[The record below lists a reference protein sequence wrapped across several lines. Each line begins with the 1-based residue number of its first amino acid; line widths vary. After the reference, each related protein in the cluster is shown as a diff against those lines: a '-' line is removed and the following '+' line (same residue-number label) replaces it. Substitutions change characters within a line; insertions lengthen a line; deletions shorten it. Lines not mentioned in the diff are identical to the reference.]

1 MKPSKNTVFLK
12 DFYSEQ
18 KDSSNATPS
27 IPGES
32 IQFPKGYHMET
43 KKLVL
48 AIVLSFVV
56 LAVWQAVFV
65 KKIPPLEQAPD
76 IKTEQVPQPVQ
87 KILPEQK
94 TSPKELPVQ
103 EDFEAITETREK
115 QIVIETSLFKAV
127 WSNKGAV
134 LKSWRLKE
142 HLDEEGEP
150 LELISGR
157 SAAMDRFPFILSTD
171 DPVFDNLIN
180 NALYSV
186 SNTGLQLQDGQ
197 NGEIRFEYSQEDGTK
212 VEKFF
217 TFTDGR
223 YIFDIQINVWK
234 NGTRI
239 DPRLI
244 WGPGLGNPS
253 PSAQGNRFGIS
264 NGITVSSAGR
274 VTQLKENPRKYN
286 PLNSAFNFVSWA
298 AYVDQYF
305 TAMFFVSPQNSSA
318 FFIKEDRQIEIPGE
332 ALPQTI
338 SYFFLAVTLPEKAY
352 IGPKEFDRLVALGG
366 DAKGV
371 IRFGVFGVISEILFR
386 AMKGVHNA
394 IPNWGLCI
402 IIITFFVKIIFFP
415 LTYKSMQ
422 SMSKMQGLQPKI
434 KAIKAKYK
442 KAKKDIDQRRKMNE
456 ETMKLYKE
464 HKVNPAGGCLPMLI
478 QMPIFFGFFRLLMY
492 SIEFRHSPF
501 LLWITDLSA
510 KDAFY
515 VLPILMGITQYI
527 SQKMTPTSADP
538 AQQKMMMIMPVMMTF
553 LFMSFSSGLVLYWLT
568 NNVLQIGQQ
577 YIMNRIQKNKKRLSH
592 EKRRK

>member
-1 MKPSKNTVFLK
+1 
-12 DFYSEQ
+12 
-18 KDSSNATPS
+18 
-27 IPGES
+27 
-32 IQFPKGYHMET
+32 ME
-43 KKLVL
+43 KKLLL

-56 LAVWQAVFV
+56 LFIWQAVFV
-65 KKIPPLEQAPD
+65 KKTPPSVQAPD
-76 IKTEQVPQPVQ
+76 ITTEQIQQPVQ
-87 KILPEQK
+87 RILPEQK
-94 TSPKELPVQ
+94 PSPKEIPVQ

-150 LELISGR
+150 LELVSGR
-157 SAAMDRFPFILSTD
+157 SAVIDRFPFILSTD
-171 DPVFDNLIN
+171 DPDFDNLIN
-180 NALYSV
+180 NALYTV
-186 SNTGLQLQDGQ
+186 SNTELQLHDGQ

-212 VEKFF
+212 VEKLF

-223 YIFDIQINVWK
+223 YIFDMQINVWK
-234 NGTRI
+234 NGMKI

-244 WGPGLGNPS
+244 WGPGLGNSS
-253 PSAQGNRFGIS
+253 PSSQGNRL
-264 NGITVSSAGR
+264 GITRGVALSFAGSIKH
-274 VTQLKENPRKYN
+274 LDERKYS
-286 PLNSAFNFVSWA
+286 LETSAFNFVSWA

-305 TAMFFVSPQNSSA
+305 AAMFFASPQNSSA
-318 FFIKEDRQIEIPGE
+318 IFIREEFEGDP
-332 ALPQTI
+332 PPTPV
-338 SYFFLAVTLPEKAY
+338 YFLSVNQAHKAY
-352 IGPKEFDRLVALGG
+352 IGPKEFDRLAALGG

-371 IRFGVFGVISEILFR
+371 IRFGLFGMISEILFR
-386 AMKGVHNA
+386 AMKAVHNA

-422 SMSKMQGLQPKI
+422 SMSRMQELSPKI

-442 KAKKDIDQRRKMNE
+442 KAKKDMDQRRKMNE

-478 QMPIFFGFFRLLMY
+478 QMPIFWGFFRLLMV

-510 KDAFY
+510 KDPIY
-515 VLPILMGITQYI
+515 VIPILMGITQYI

-538 AQQKMMMIMPVMMTF
+538 AQQKMMMIMPVMMTIIF
-553 LFMSFSSGLVLYWLT
+553 INFSSGLVLYWLT

-577 YIMNRIQKNKKRLSH
+577 YIMNRIQKNKKSKTH
-592 EKRRK
+592 GKRKK

>member
-1 MKPSKNTVFLK
+1 MENKNLFIAIILSVVVMIVWSLVFQKPPI
-12 DFYSEQ
+12 
-18 KDSSNATPS
+18 PS
-27 IPGES
+27 
-32 IQFPKGYHMET
+32 
-43 KKLVL
+43 
-48 AIVLSFVV
+48 
-56 LAVWQAVFV
+56 
-65 KKIPPLEQAPD
+65 EQAPE
-76 IKTEQVPQPVQ
+76 ITTEQVQQPVQ

-94 TSPKELPVQ
+94 PSPSPTEIPVQ
-103 EDFEAITETREK
+103 EDFESTTESREK

-150 LELISGR
+150 LELISSR
-157 SAAMDRFPFILSTD
+157 SAAIDRFPFILSTN
-171 DPVFDNLIN
+171 DPDPNFDNLIN
-180 NALYSV
+180 NALYTV
-186 SNTGLQLQDGQ
+186 SNTELQLYDGQ
-197 NGEIRFEYSQEDGTK
+197 TGEIRFEYSQEDGTK
-212 VEKFF
+212 VEKVF

-223 YIFDIQINVWK
+223 YVFDTQINVWK
-234 NGTRI
+234 NGLKI

-253 PSAQGNRFGIS
+253 PSSQGNRFGIS
-264 NGITVSSAGR
+264 NGIAGSSAGR
-274 VTQLKENPRKYN
+274 VEQRKEDPRKYN
-286 PLNSAFNFVSWA
+286 PANSAFNFVSWA

-305 TAMFFVSPQNSSA
+305 AAMFFASPQNSSA
-318 FFIKEDRQIEIPGE
+318 FFIKEDRQIEIQGE
-332 ALPQTI
+332 ELPQTI
-338 SYFFLAVTLPEKAY
+338 SYFFLAVTPPEKVY

-371 IRFGVFGVISEILFR
+371 IRFGLFGIISEILFR
-386 AMKGVHNA
+386 AMKAVHSA

-422 SMSKMQGLQPKI
+422 SMSRMQELAPKI

-442 KAKKDIDQRRKMNE
+442 KAKKDMDQRRKMNE

-464 HKVNPAGGCLPMLI
+464 NKVNPAGGCLPMLI

-510 KDAFY
+510 RDPVY
-515 VLPILMGITQYI
+515 VIPILMGITQYI

-538 AQQKMMMIMPVMMTF
+538 AQQKMMMIMPVMMTIIF
-553 LFMSFSSGLVLYWLT
+553 INFSSGLVLYWLT

-577 YIMNRIQKNKKRLSH
+577 YIMNRIQQNKKRATH
-592 EKRRK
+592 GKRRK

>member
-1 MKPSKNTVFLK
+1 MKRSKNTVFLK
-12 DFYSEQ
+12 DYYSGRI
-18 KDSSNATPS
+18 DSSNVTPS

-32 IQFPKGYHMET
+32 IPSPKGYHMET
-43 KKLVL
+43 KKLLL

-56 LAVWQAVFV
+56 LFVWQAVFV

-76 IKTEQVPQPVQ
+76 PTTEQVQQPVQ

-94 TSPKELPVQ
+94 PSPKEIPVQ
-103 EDFEAITETREK
+103 EDFEAITETREQ

-142 HLDEEGEP
+142 HLDEDGEP

-157 SAAMDRFPFILSTD
+157 SAAIDRFPFILSIN
-171 DPVFDNLIN
+171 DPDFDNLIN

-186 SNTGLQLQDGQ
+186 SNTELQLYDGQ

-212 VEKFF
+212 VEKLF

-223 YIFDIQINVWK
+223 YLFDTEINVWK
-234 NGTRI
+234 NGMKI

-253 PSAQGNRFGIS
+253 PSSQGNRFGIS
-264 NGITVSSAGR
+264 NGIAVSSGGR
-274 VTQLKENPRKYN
+274 VEQRKEDPRRYN
-286 PLNSAFNFVSWA
+286 PANSAFNFVSWA

-305 TAMFFVSPQNSSA
+305 TAMFFASPQNSSA
-318 FFIKEDRQIEIPGE
+318 LFIKEDKQIEIPGE
-332 ALPQTI
+332 DLPQTI
-338 SYFFLAVTLPEKAY
+338 SYFFLAVSLPEKVY

-371 IRFGVFGVISEILFR
+371 IRFGIFGIISEILFR
-386 AMKGVHNA
+386 AMKTVHSA

-402 IIITFFVKIIFFP
+402 IIITFFVKVIFFP

-422 SMSKMQGLQPKI
+422 SMSRMQELAPKI

-442 KAKKDIDQRRKMNE
+442 KAKKDMDQRRKMNE

-464 HKVNPAGGCLPMLI
+464 NKVNPAGGCLPMLI

-501 LLWITDLSA
+501 ILWITDLSA
-510 KDAFY
+510 RDPVY
-515 VLPILMGITQYI
+515 VIPILMGITQYI

-538 AQQKMMMIMPVMMTF
+538 AQQKMMLIMPVMMTIIF
-553 LFMSFSSGLVLYWLT
+553 INFSSGLVLYWLT
-568 NNVLQIGQQ
+568 NNILQIGQQ
-577 YIMNRIQKNKKRLSH
+577 YIMNRIQQNKKRTTH
-592 EKRRK
+592 GKRRK

>member
-1 MKPSKNTVFLK
+1 
-12 DFYSEQ
+12 
-18 KDSSNATPS
+18 
-27 IPGES
+27 
-32 IQFPKGYHMET
+32 MET

-48 AIVLSFVV
+48 AIALSFVV
-56 LAVWQAVFV
+56 LVVWQAVFV
-65 KKIPPLEQAPD
+65 KKIPPLEQAQE
-76 IKTEQVPQPVQ
+76 ITTERVQQPVQ

-94 TSPKELPVQ
+94 PSPKEIPVQ
-103 EDFEAITETREK
+103 EDFDATTETREQ

-142 HLDEEGEP
+142 HFDEEGEP

-157 SAAMDRFPFILSTD
+157 SVAMDRFPFILSTD
-171 DPVFDNLIN
+171 DPDFDYLIN

-186 SNTGLQLQDGQ
+186 SDTGLQLHDGQ
-197 NGEIRFEYSQEDGTK
+197 NGEIRFEYSQEDGTR
-212 VEKFF
+212 VEKLF

-223 YIFDIQINVWK
+223 YLFDTQIRVWK
-234 NGTRI
+234 NGSEI
-239 DPRLI
+239 YPRLI

-253 PSAQGNRFGIS
+253 PSSQGNRFGNP
-264 NGITVSSAGR
+264 NGIAVSSAGR
-274 VTQLKENPRKYN
+274 VYQRKEASGKYD
-286 PLNSAFNFVSWA
+286 PLNSNFSLVSWA

-305 TAMFFVSPQNSSA
+305 TAMFFPSPQNSSA
-318 FFIKEDRQIEIPGE
+318 LFIKEDRKIEIQGE
-332 ALPQTI
+332 DLPQTI
-338 SYFFLAVTLPEKAY
+338 SYFFLAVTLPEKVY

-386 AMKGVHNA
+386 AMKAVHNA

-422 SMSKMQGLQPKI
+422 SMSRMQELAPKI

-442 KAKKDIDQRRKMNE
+442 KAKKDMDQRRKMNE

-464 HKVNPAGGCLPMLI
+464 NKVNPAGGCLPMLI

-501 LLWITDLSA
+501 IFWITDLSV
-510 KDAFY
+510 KDEFY
-515 VLPILMGITQYI
+515 VIPVLMGITQYI

-538 AQQKMMMIMPVMMTF
+538 AQQKMMLIMPVMMTF

-577 YIMNRIQKNKKRLSH
+577 YIMNRIQKNKKRITH
-592 EKRRK
+592 GKRRK